1 MELFID
7 VKLYLVRV
15 SSNDLKNTEEF
26 EDLQDFPTRG
36 QQSTIQNVVTVTELN
51 VLVARDPHMP

>member
-15 SSNDLKNTEEF
+15 SSNDLKDTEEF
-26 EDLQDFPTRG
+26 EDLQNFPRG

>member
-15 SSNDLKNTEEF
+15 SSNDLKDREEF
-26 EDLQDFPTRG
+26 EDLKIFQG
-36 QQSTIQNVVTVTELN
+36 EANNQLSK
-51 VLVARDPHMP
+51 M